1 MLACRHLGPA
11 TVLEVLPLQLQQGLS
26 GAGEARTW
34 LLPALRRHVSGTQM
48 RYWATHLMPL
58 AKEMG
63 QAAAAASQRGNKSVA
78 AACHALEV
86 QLWSCLQ
93 AFANWPTDAAE
104 VYPGERGR
112 GVWARVQHGEGGG
125 GQGEG
130 GRVGKGGGNGDRN
143 VGRWGGGATCVAKL
157 AA

>member
-1 MLACRHLGPA
+1 M
-11 TVLEVLPLQLQQGLS
+11 LEVLPLELQQGLS

-63 QAAAAASQRGNKSVA
+63 QAAAAASQRGNKSLA

-104 VYPGERGR
+104 VYPGGS
-112 GVWARVQHGEGGG
+112 GS
-125 GQGEG
+125 
-130 GRVGKGGGNGDRN
+130 
-143 VGRWGGGATCVAKL
+143 GRWGMEEGWVGGWAHALHDWLCEECLWQEHVQL
-157 AA
+157 SLRF